1 MQYENALIQSLSIE
15 ERNLAEAKLFSLLP
29 NLIRRYTS
37 GESSSIPVDTAQ
49 DMLNS
54 LYYLFSTYIKDSG
67 FAVSIILNEN
77 AEELYMK
84 AVRHIETKIEYGK
97 KLYVKAEFLTSK
109 FHNISITDTLN
120 GIKAFFKFYDFRF
133 FSHLIPGDI
142 DYQLC
147 IPVSEDLLG
156 IDYII
161 KYLEHLIIE
170 ISFIELFEIKRV
182 DAILIKAYPNY
193 NETILNLF
201 EPVFASSLGLSIIGA
216 DIFGLCIDHER
227 LNDLYSV
234 FSQLDGKGIKNALET
249 GAKRLCSM
257 TNIKSD
263 YYFIEAAL
271 QLYPRVK
278 TALENETLGNI
289 FIQQ

>member
-1 MQYENALIQSLSIE
+1 MQYELLQSLSPE
-15 ERNLAEAKLFSLLP
+15 EKNIVEAKLFSLLP
-29 NLIRRYTS
+29 SLVRRYTS

-49 DMLNS
+49 EMLNS
-54 LYYLFSTYIKDSG
+54 LYYQFNAYIKDNGYPGS
-67 FAVSIILNEN
+67 VLLNEN
-77 AEELYMK
+77 AEDIYIK
-84 AVRHIETKIEYGK
+84 AVSHIQKKIEYGK
-97 KLYVKAEFLTSK
+97 NLYVRAVFLTSK
-109 FHNISITDTLN
+109 FCNISISDTLN
-120 GIKAFFKFYDFRF
+120 GIKSFFKFYDFRY

-170 ISFIELFEIKRV
+170 ISFIERFEITKV
-182 DAILIKAYPNY
+182 DAVLKKAYSNY
-193 NETILNLF
+193 YETILNLF

-216 DIFGLCIDHER
+216 DIFSLCINCER

-234 FSQLDGKGIKNALET
+234 FIQLDGNGMKNALAT
-249 GAKRLCSM
+249 GARGICSIL
-257 TNIKSD
+257 NIKND

-271 QLYPRVK
+271 KLYARVE
-278 TALENETLGNI
+278 TALENKTLGNI
-289 FIQQ
+289 FI

>member
-1 MQYENALIQSLSIE
+1 MQYELLQSLSPE
-15 ERNLAEAKLFSLLP
+15 EKNIVEAKLFSLLP
-29 NLIRRYTS
+29 SLVRRYTS

-49 DMLNS
+49 EMLNS
-54 LYYLFSTYIKDSG
+54 LYYQFNAYIKDNGYPGS
-67 FAVSIILNEN
+67 VLLNEN
-77 AEELYMK
+77 AEDIYIK
-84 AVRHIETKIEYGK
+84 AVSHIQKKIEYGK
-97 KLYVKAEFLTSK
+97 NLYVRTVFLTSK
-109 FHNISITDTLN
+109 FCNISISDTLN
-120 GIKAFFKFYDFRF
+120 GIKSFFKFYDFMY

-170 ISFIELFEIKRV
+170 ISFIEQFEITKV
-182 DAILIKAYPNY
+182 DAVLKKAYSNY
-193 NETILNLF
+193 DETILNLF

-216 DIFGLCIDHER
+216 DIFSLCINCER

-234 FSQLDGKGIKNALET
+234 FIQLDGNGMKNALAT
-249 GAKRLCSM
+249 GARGICSIL
-257 TNIKSD
+257 NIKND

-271 QLYPRVK
+271 QLYARVK
-278 TALENETLGNI
+278 TALENKTLGNI
-289 FIQQ
+289 FI